1 MFEKSEETSPRR
13 KSLAKQLNVLIPEKK
28 DGTGEKV
35 KRWSAVSVVKL
46 VRMSGGAVRMMKY
59 LRISTLD
66 SRSRPPARACSPGPR
81 TSVEI
86 GAELTIRR
94 EERIKNMTYHGS

>member
-1 MFEKSEETSPRR
+1 MLEKSEETSPRR

-35 KRWSAVSVVKL
+35 KRASAVSVVKL
-46 VRMSGGAVRMMKY
+46 VRMSGGAVRMMEY
-59 LRISTLD
+59 LRGFLRIFTLD

-81 TSVEI
+81 TS
-86 GAELTIRR
+86 AETRG
-94 EERIKNMTYHGS
+94 EDKKHDMA

>member
-28 DGTGEKV
+28 DRTGEKV
-35 KRWSAVSVVKL
+35 KRVSACGETCKNVRWSSQDDEILEKIFENIHL
-46 VRMSGGAVRMMKY
+46 RLSLSPSSSGMQ
-59 LRISTLD
+59 
-66 SRSRPPARACSPGPR
+66 SRSKDICRDW
-81 TSVEI
+81 I
-86 GAELTIRR
+86 TIRR